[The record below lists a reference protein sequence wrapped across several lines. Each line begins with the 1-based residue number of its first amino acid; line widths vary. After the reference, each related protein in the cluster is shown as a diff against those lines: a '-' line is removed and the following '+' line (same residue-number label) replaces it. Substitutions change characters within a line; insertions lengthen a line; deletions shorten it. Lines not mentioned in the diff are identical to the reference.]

1 MSGPI
6 YLDYAATTPVD
17 PKVAEAMT
25 ACLTMDGTFANPAS
39 RSHFYGWQ
47 AEEKVEMARRQVAN
61 LLHCDPREVVWTSG
75 ATESNNLALKG
86 IFAAAASI
94 ETSSINTSPVN
105 RVVRYSGH
113 LITSVV
119 EHKAVI
125 DPAKWLESHGVEVT
139 WLVPSAEGIV
149 TAQQVSDALRDNT
162 RLVSLMQV
170 NNEVGSI
177 NPIAE
182 IGQLCRENNV
192 LLHVDAAQ
200 AAGKIEV
207 NVEALQADLLSLSA
221 HKFYGP
227 KGVGALYVR
236 RQIQKQL
243 EPIIH
248 GGGHE
253 RGMRSG
259 TLPTHQL
266 VGMGAAAELAL
277 AGLDDETQRIAGLRD
292 RLWQGIADLPNVKR
306 NGPVERVTPN
316 HLNVCFAGVDGETL
330 LLSLRELAV
339 SSGSA
344 CTSASMEPSYV
355 LRAMG
360 LSDSDAHGSVRF
372 SLGRY
377 TSAEDVERAIE
388 HIRKTVSQLQAA

>member
-125 DPAKWLESHGVEVT
+125 DPAKWLESRGVEVT